1 MKRLFS
7 LLAFMTFAVFVLAQD
22 VVYQVKYKYSYDM
35 QKYEYIDS
43 LDYAEGTIVRLGESA
58 VSINNERYEVVSK
71 DSETADDKRKTV
83 QYTTHNS
90 KGEEF
95 IICFAHELT
104 FPEELAHQV
113 IIFNTSNPYVWQYY
127 ITDAGKER
135 R

>member
-7 LLAFMTFAVFVLAQD
+7 FLAFMTLASLTWAQD

-43 LDYAEGTIVRLGESA
+43 LDFAEGTIVKMGDTSI
-58 VSINNERYEVVSK
+58 SINGTLYEVTSK
-71 DSETADDKRKTV
+71 DSETADGKRKTT
-83 QYTTHNS
+83 QYTTHNAS
-90 KGEEF
+90 GEEY

-113 IIFNTSNPYVWQYY
+113 IIFNANNPYVWQYY
-127 ITDAGKER
+127 ITDIGTNK
-135 R
+135 

>member
-7 LLAFMTFAVFVLAQD
+7 LLAFMSLAVMTWAQD
-22 VVYQVKYKYSYDM
+22 VIYQVKYKYTYDM

-43 LDYAEGTIVRLGESA
+43 LDYAEGTVVRSGETA
-58 VSINNERYEVVSK
+58 VTINKERYDVVSK

-95 IICFAHELT
+95 VICFADELT

-127 ITDAGKER
+127 ITDTGKER
-135 R
+135 